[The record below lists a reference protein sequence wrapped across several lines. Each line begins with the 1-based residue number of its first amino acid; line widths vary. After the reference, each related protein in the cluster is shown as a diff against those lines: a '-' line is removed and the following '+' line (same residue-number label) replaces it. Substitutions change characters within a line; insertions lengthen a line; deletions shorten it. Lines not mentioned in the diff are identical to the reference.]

1 MTPFGRDSRVQAYL
15 FLSVQGER
23 ASMLYEE
30 EGANRERLKYDG
42 AGGSAGGDM
51 TWKPQEGRGGEG
63 QGRTERMR
71 RWW

>member
-1 MTPFGRDSRVQAYL
+1 
-15 FLSVQGER
+15 
-23 ASMLYEE
+23 MLYDE
-30 EGANRERLKYDG
+30 EGASRERLKYDG